1 VHGASGHG
9 TAGRMTEAVAERL
22 RTAVDH
28 LTLVTADTVAE
39 ARALMVGAR
48 DRGLDVL
55 VVLGGDGSAHQGV
68 QFCAGTEVALGVI
81 PAGTG
86 NDLVRALG
94 QPMESLAAADAMVL
108 ALREGRRR
116 PLDLGRVGLLPTHG
130 PCERSEPN
138 QRSDGE
144 WFATV
149 LCAGFDSA
157 VNERVNRMRW
167 PHGPRRYDLAIV
179 AELAALRPRRLVVR
193 TDSDTVELDATMV
206 SVGNT
211 RFYGGGIP
219 ICPDADPTDGLLDVT
234 VVGKATRLDLLRILP
249 RLRTGGHLDHPAVTT
264 LRARSVRLGEDNGW
278 IAYADGDRIQPL
290 PVDLSCVPGALT
302 VVG

>member
-1 VHGASGHG
+1 VHGDSGHG
-9 TAGRMTEAVAERL
+9 AADRLAEAVADRL
-22 RTAVDH
+22 RPAVDH
-28 LTLVTADTVAE
+28 LEKVEANTVDE
-39 ARALMVGAR
+39 ARALMVRAR

-68 QFCAGTEVALGVI
+68 QFCAGTDVALGVI

-86 NDLVRALG
+86 NDLVRALD
-94 QPMESLAAADAMVL
+94 QPMETLAAADAMAVS
-108 ALREGRRR
+108 LREGRRR
-116 PLDLGRVGLLPTHG
+116 SFDLGRVGG
-130 PCERSEPN
+130 ER
-138 QRSDGE
+138 

-167 PHGPRRYDLAIV
+167 PHGRRRYDLAIV
-179 AELAALRPRRLVVR
+179 AQLAALKASPLVV
-193 TDSDTVELDATMV
+193 DTGAEVLELDATMV

-219 ICPDADPTDGLLDVT
+219 ICPDADPGDGLLDVT
-234 VVGKATRLDLLRILP
+234 VVGKVSRRHLLRILP
-249 RLRTGGHLDHPAVTT
+249 TLRSGAHVNHPAVTT
-264 LRARSVRLGEDNGW
+264 LRAASVRVGAANGW
-278 IAYADGDRIQPL
+278 IAYADGERIQPL
-290 PVDLSCVPGALT
+290 PADIACVPGALT

>member
-1 VHGASGHG
+1 LGLRAALAVHGESGHG
-9 TAGRMTEAVAERL
+9 AAGRLASAVADRL
-22 RTAVDH
+22 RPSVDH
-28 LTLVTADTVAE
+28 LEMVEANTVDE
-39 ARALMVGAR
+39 ARALMVRAR

-68 QFCAGTEVALGVI
+68 QFCAGTDVALGVI

-94 QPMESLAAADAMVL
+94 QPMGTLAAADALAV
-108 ALREGRRR
+108 ALRDGRRR
-116 PLDLGRVGLLPTHG
+116 SFDLGRVGDDL
-130 PCERSEPN
+130 
-138 QRSDGE
+138 

-167 PHGPRRYDLAIV
+167 PHGRRRYDLAIV
-179 AELAALRPRRLVVR
+179 AQLAALTPSPLVV
-193 TDSDTVELDATMV
+193 DTGAEVLELDATMV

-211 RFYGGGIP
+211 RYYGGGIP
-219 ICPDADPTDGLLDVT
+219 ICPDADPADGLLDVT
-234 VVGKATRLDLLRILP
+234 VVGKVSRRHLLRILP
-249 RLRTGGHLDHPAVTT
+249 TLRSGAHINHPAITT
-264 LRARSVRLGEDNGW
+264 HRARTVRLGEANGW
-278 IAYADGDRIQPL
+278 IAYADGERIQPL
-290 PVDLSCVPGALT
+290 PVDLTCVAGALT